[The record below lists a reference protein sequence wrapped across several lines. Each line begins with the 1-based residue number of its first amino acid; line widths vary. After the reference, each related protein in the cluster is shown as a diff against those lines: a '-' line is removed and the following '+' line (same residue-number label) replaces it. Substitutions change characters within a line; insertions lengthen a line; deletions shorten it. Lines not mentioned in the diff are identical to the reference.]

1 MTQQRPDQFESQQ
14 PSASTHQ
21 ENWHAKPAADTE
33 AAFSTSE
40 SGLTTREATQRL
52 ERHGPN
58 VLPAPPPRS
67 ALARFAAQFNNL
79 LIYVLLV
86 AAVVTVLI
94 GHWLDAAVICLVVIG
109 NAIIGFIQEGRAH
122 RALEAIRDMLSQT
135 SIAIRDGQRIEV
147 PAEDLVPGDVVLLES
162 GDRVPADLRLAYVR
176 GAAAEE
182 AVLTGESMPVRKD
195 TDPVDADAP
204 LGDRRCMAY
213 SGTFVTGGIARGIVV
228 ATGAETEIGRISG
241 LMASIQSL
249 TSPLLRAMN
258 DFARVLT
265 GAILVMSTAV
275 FAFAYF
281 LRDYSF
287 HDVFL
292 IVVGIAVAAIPEGLP
307 AVLTITLALGAQT
320 MAGRHAIA
328 RSLPA
333 IETLGSVSVIC
344 TDKTGTLTRN
354 EMRVATVAT
363 ADADSHADEPTAS
376 PLVASV
382 VRAAALAS
390 DAEARLEAGAWRI
403 TGDAME
409 GALLLA
415 AAEAGLDVSEER
427 ATTPRIDTI
436 PFDTRHRFMA
446 TLHAEHPQ
454 GHDVFMKGAPDKLFQ
469 HCASARTPD
478 GDIPFDID
486 EWTQRLNRLADSGQ
500 RVLAVCTKRFEA
512 PRTQV
517 DFDDVEDG
525 LVLLGLVGLED
536 PLRPE
541 AQAAVEECHA
551 AGIRVKM
558 ITGDH
563 LATARAIAGKL
574 GLEAPHKATEGTEL
588 DALDGDRDALSDRI
602 HSTGVFARTS
612 PENKLHLVEA
622 LQAQGRVVAMTGDGV
637 NDAPALKR
645 ADIGVAMGKKGSE
658 AAKEA
663 SDLVLAD
670 DNFAT
675 IAAAVREGRR
685 IYDNLTKTIL
695 FILPTNGAQS
705 LTIIAAVLAGTTL
718 PITPLQILWVNLVT
732 AVTLALALAF
742 EPAAPNIMR
751 RPPRDP
757 SAPVLSPLLV
767 WRVVF
772 ISVAFLIAV
781 MHMFTATYERTGDD
795 RTARTAATNALVMFE
810 IIYLFALRTLG
821 GIRHWRLSN
830 ILPVPIVIAVGSV
843 ILLQLAFTY
852 APPFNTL
859 FDTAPLDMAYWQ
871 ELAVVSVIVALALQ
885 AEFWG
890 ERWLAR
896 RRLSGRKNRPGQ
908 PVA

>member
-1 MTQQRPDQFESQQ
+1 MTQQPRRTDDPDSRQ
-14 PSASTHQ
+14 PLVAEQ
-21 ENWHAKPAADTE
+21 KLGWHALPVAQAQ
-33 AAFSTSE
+33 AAFATSE
-40 SGLTTREATQRL
+40 SGLTTEDAKQRI
-52 ERHGPN
+52 ESHGAN

-67 ALARFAAQFNNL
+67 ALLRFAAQFHNL
-79 LIYVLLV
+79 LIYVLLA
-86 AAVVTVLI
+86 AAVVTILI
-94 GHWLDAAVICLVVIG
+94 GHWLDAAVICLVVVG

-135 SIAIRDGQRIEV
+135 SITMRDGHRVEV
-147 PAEDLVPGDVVLLES
+147 PAEELVPGDVVLLES
-162 GDRVPADLRLAYVR
+162 GDRVPADLRLTYVR

-195 TDPVDADAP
+195 IEPVDADAP
-204 LGDRRCMAY
+204 LGDRRPMAY
-213 SGTFVTGGIARGIVV
+213 SGTFITGGIARGIVV
-228 ATGAETEIGRISG
+228 ATGPDTEIGRISG
-241 LMASIQSL
+241 LMASITTL

-258 DFARVLT
+258 NFARVLT
-265 GAILVMSTAV
+265 VAILAMSAAV
-275 FAFAYF
+275 FAIAYF

-287 HDVFL
+287 QEVFL

-307 AVLTITLALGAQT
+307 AVLTITLALGAQA
-320 MAGRHAIA
+320 MAGRNAIA

-363 ADADSHADEPTAS
+363 SDADSHAGEPAAS
-376 PLVASV
+376 PLAAAV

-415 AAEAGLDVSEER
+415 AAEAGLDVSAER
-427 ATTPRIDTI
+427 ASTPRIDTI

-446 TLHAEHPQ
+446 TLHAEHPE
-454 GHDVFMKGAPDKLFQ
+454 GHDVFIKGAPDQLFQ
-469 HCASARTPD
+469 HCTSARTPE
-478 GDIPFDID
+478 GDIAFDID
-486 EWTQRLNRLADSGQ
+486 DWTQRLHRLAESGQ
-500 RVLAVCTKRFEA
+500 RVLAVCTKRFQA

-517 DFDDVEDG
+517 DFADVEDG
-525 LVLLGLVGLED
+525 LICLGLVGLED

-541 AQAAVEECHA
+541 AQIAVEECHA
-551 AGIRVKM
+551 AGIQVKM

-574 GLEAPHKATEGTEL
+574 GLEAPHKATAGTEL
-588 DALDGDRDALSDRI
+588 DDLDGDSEALAARI
-602 HSTGVFARTS
+602 ASTGVFARTS

-622 LQAQGRVVAMTGDGV
+622 LQADGRVVAMTGDGV

-675 IAAAVREGRR
+675 IASAVREGRR

-732 AVTLALALAF
+732 AVTLALSLAF
-742 EPAAPNIMR
+742 EPAAPNVMR

-767 WRVVF
+767 WRILF

-781 MHMFTATYERTGDD
+781 MHMFTVTYERTGDAD
-795 RTARTAATNALVMFE
+795 LARTAATNALVMFE
-810 IIYLFALRTLG
+810 IVYLFALRTLG
-821 GIRHWRLSN
+821 GVRHWRLNN
-830 ILPVPIVIAVGSV
+830 ILPAPIAIAVGSV
-843 ILLQLAFTY
+843 IVLQLAFTY

-896 RRLSGRKNRPGQ
+896 RRASAHTIPM
-908 PVA
+908 

>member
-1 MTQQRPDQFESQQ
+1 MTQPPVRADAPVRASQPAGPDSG
-14 PSASTHQ
+14 T
-21 ENWHAKPAADTE
+21 WHATPAAEVESAFATSDAGLTAAE
-33 AAFSTSE
+33 AA
-40 SGLTTREATQRL
+40 QRL
-52 ERHGPN
+52 AQHGPN
-58 VLPAPPPRS
+58 LLPAPPPRS
-67 ALARFAAQFNNL
+67 ALMRFAAQFNNL

-86 AAVVTVLI
+86 AAAVTVAI
-94 GHWLDAAVICLVVIG
+94 GHWLDAAVICLVVVG

-135 SIAIRDGQRIEV
+135 SIAIRDGHRTEV
-147 PAEDLVPGDVVLLES
+147 PAEELVPGDVVLLES
-162 GDRVPADLRLAYVR
+162 GDRVPADLRLVYVR

-182 AVLTGESMPVRKD
+182 AVLTGESMPVQKD
-195 TDPVDADAP
+195 TDPVDAAAP
-204 LGDRRCMAY
+204 LGDRRSMAY

-228 ATGAETEIGRISG
+228 ATGPATEIGRISG
-241 LMASIQSL
+241 LMAGIETL

-258 DFARVLT
+258 NFARVLT
-265 GAILVMSTAV
+265 GAILAMSAGV
-275 FAFAYF
+275 FAIAYF
-281 LRDYSF
+281 LRDYTF
-287 HDVFL
+287 HEVFL

-307 AVLTITLALGAQT
+307 AVLTITLALGAQA
-320 MAGRHAIA
+320 MAGRNAIA
-328 RSLPA
+328 RALPA

-363 ADADSHADEPTAS
+363 ADADSHAGEPAAS
-376 PLVASV
+376 PLAAAV

-415 AAEAGLDVSEER
+415 AAEAGYDMGAER
-427 ATTPRIDTI
+427 AATPRIDTI

-446 TLHAEHPQ
+446 TLHAEQPE
-454 GHDVFMKGAPDKLFQ
+454 GHDVFIKGAPDQLFR
-469 HCASARTPD
+469 HCTAARTPG
-478 GDIPFDID
+478 GDVPFDAD
-486 EWTQRLNRLADSGQ
+486 AWTQRLHRLADSGQ
-500 RVLAVCTKRFEA
+500 RVLAVCTKRFQA
-512 PRTQV
+512 PRSRV
-517 DFDDVEDG
+517 DFADVEEG

-541 AQAAVEECHA
+541 ALAAVEECRA

-563 LATARAIAGKL
+563 LATARAIAGRL
-574 GLEAPHKATEGTEL
+574 GLESPDKAAAGADL
-588 DALDGDRDALSDRI
+588 DALDGDGPALAARI
-602 HSTGVFARTS
+602 ASTGIFARTS

-622 LQAQGRVVAMTGDGV
+622 LQADGHVVAMTGDGV

-732 AVTLALALAF
+732 AVTLALSLAF
-742 EPAAPNIMR
+742 EPAAPNVMR

-757 SAPVLSPLLV
+757 SDPILSPLLA
-767 WRVVF
+767 WRIVF
-772 ISVAFLIAV
+772 ISVAFLVAV
-781 MHMFTATYERTGDD
+781 MHMFSVTYERTGDAA
-795 RTARTAATNALVMFE
+795 TARTAATNALVTFE
-810 IIYLFALRTLG
+810 IVYLFALRTLG
-821 GIRHWRLSN
+821 GVRNWRLAKL
-830 ILPVPIVIAVGSV
+830 LPVPIAVAVGSV
-843 ILLQLAFTY
+843 IALQLAFTY
-852 APPFNTL
+852 APPFNAL
-859 FDTAPLDMAYWQ
+859 FETVALDMAYWR
-871 ELAVVSVIVALALQ
+871 ELAVVSVLVALALQ
-885 AEFWG
+885 AELWA
-890 ERWLAR
+890 ERWLGR
-896 RRLSGRKNRPGQ
+896 RRRTAAPA
-908 PVA
+908 PA